1 MEVVNKFT
9 LQSET
14 EYHPNRYHET
24 YVHLNTVGFVG

>member
-9 LQSET
+9 LQSGT

-24 YVHLNTVGFVG
+24 YVRLNSVGSVG